1 MVHSQ
6 DRTRLLDGTSCV
18 GPLVFRHSWN
28 QSERLSMLDM
38 VHHFY
43 FWVITFTVLAISF
56 NSHNITLP
64 PNGVIDLIYNII
76 TTVQ

>member
-1 MVHSQ
+1 
-6 DRTRLLDGTSCV
+6 
-18 GPLVFRHSWN
+18 
-28 QSERLSMLDM
+28 MLDM